1 MKKERLAESPPEK
14 WTRANDYVA
23 AMARKRAARP
33 ARKARSEPEAPRALL
48 STLPFLALI
57 ALLGILAVL
66 IMIAA
71 FPGGQPPPKPEQV
84 AAHEKGVAPKGWF
97 QKAQKEFHR

>member
-1 MKKERLAESPPEK
+1 MKKERLAESRPEK

-33 ARKARSEPEAPRALL
+33 PHKARSEPEAPRALL
-48 STLPFLALI
+48 STAPFLALI

-71 FPGGQPPPKPEQV
+71 FPGTQPPPKAEQV
-84 AAHEKGVAPKGWF
+84 AAHEQGVAPKGWF